1 MTKSK
6 MLTHSWKALR
16 LVLGIFI
23 ASAILLSSNGYA
35 LDAKV
40 IRLSDSGTAVVTISG
55 RGTVLSFPMKPTKVI
70 LGKANS
76 FGIEYCDNDLAIS
89 PLSPSARS
97 HLYVYL
103 YGRRF
108 SFDLVTSMS
117 DGHAVILVR
126 DAKEIPIKV
135 TK

>member
-1 MTKSK
+1 MTRSK
-6 MLTHSWKALR
+6 
-16 LVLGIFI
+16 
-23 ASAILLSSNGYA
+23 AILWGMFAALFIGTSGYA
-35 LDAKV
+35 AEAKV
-40 IRLSDSGTAVVTISG
+40 IRLSNSSTEIVTISG

-89 PLSPSARS
+89 PLTSSARS

-108 SFDLVTSMS
+108 SFDLITAMN

-126 DAKEIPIKV
+126 DAKEITKV
-135 TK
+135 KDHE

>member
-1 MTKSK
+1 
-6 MLTHSWKALR
+6 MLFGFMM
-16 LVLGIFI
+16 VLGMLVDQH
-23 ASAILLSSNGYA
+23 AYA
-35 LDAKV
+35 ADAEV
-40 IRLSDSGTAVVTISG
+40 MRLSDSGTGVITISG

-89 PLSPSARS
+89 PLTQTARS

-108 SFDLVTSMS
+108 SFDLITSM
-117 DGHAVILVR
+117 DGGHAVILVR
-126 DAKEIPIKV
+126 DARDVSTKV
-135 TK
+135 KIYD